1 MEHEVIENKTQE
13 TGFTQIPNEILNNQ
27 DLSWGAKG
35 LWAYMAG
42 KPVGWKFT
50 LWLMANHCKD
60 GITSTNSRLK
70 ELMQAG
76 LVKREIVMTKS
87 GKKCFYSI
95 FKKPNMEKP
104 NMEKPN
110 MENHTLEYS
119 NIYKSNKKY
128 SNKEKRSIVSKE
140 TMDIPQNSKNQ
151 LKNQAPSQ
159 NQTSLSIN
167 QSQNYEPNPLSF
179 AIPPSRK
186 KANEKELWEQEF
198 EELWKLYPR
207 KESKANGLKAYL
219 KVRRRGV
226 SKETIL
232 EGLKRYK
239 QKVESEHTER
249 KYIIKGGNW
258 FGGERWEDEVEI
270 EKNKQTEKS
279 PSKLDLS

>member
-1 MEHEVIENKTQE
+1 M
-13 TGFTQIPNEILNNQ
+13 
-27 DLSWGAKG
+27 
-35 LWAYMAG
+35 
-42 KPVGWKFT
+42 
-50 LWLMANHCKD
+50 
-60 GITSTNSRLK
+60 
-70 ELMQAG
+70 
-76 LVKREIVMTKS
+76 
-87 GKKCFYSI
+87 
-95 FKKPNMEKP
+95 
-104 NMEKPN
+104 
-110 MENHTLEYS
+110 
-119 NIYKSNKKY
+119 
-128 SNKEKRSIVSKE
+128 
-140 TMDIPQNSKNQ
+140 
-151 LKNQAPSQ
+151 
-159 NQTSLSIN
+159 
-167 QSQNYEPNPLSF
+167 
-179 AIPPSRK
+179 
-186 KANEKELWEQEF
+186 NEKELWEQEF